1 MVYKISLVL
10 LMHDIHQIKK
20 LGVKT
25 MCHLFVNLVNGLI
38 YWQSNSSKRLDHFET
53 LISNKKVELLFT
65 ILLNLVLISV

>member
-1 MVYKISLVL
+1 LVL

-38 YWQSNSSKRLDHFET
+38 YWASNSSE
-53 LISNKKVELLFT
+53 KVAPF
-65 ILLNLVLISV
+65 

>member
-38 YWQSNSSKRLDHFET
+38 YWASNSSE
-53 LISNKKVELLFT
+53 KVAPF
-65 ILLNLVLISV
+65 